1 VTKRYSEPERKTRY
15 HHGALS
21 AALLKAV
28 EDILRKSGLHGLSL
42 RAAAR
47 RARVS
52 HSAPA
57 HHYKNKAGLLTAF
70 AVDGFERLS
79 RTVGDAV
86 LKRSPKSGAALL
98 EVMGAAYVEF
108 AFANPHHFAM
118 MYRTD
123 LLNLKDPEY
132 QRANHRSVGVLC
144 QAVSRCVAEGL
155 IPQRSAEEATAALW
169 SLAYGLVML
178 KSSGRLGDNLPGA
191 RDPDFADRAIRFFVR
206 GLLVPASAKNGAR
219 KTVLR

>member
-1 VTKRYSEPERKTRY
+1 MKRYSEPQRKGRY

-28 EDILRKSGLHGLSL
+28 EEILRKSGPHGLSL

-79 RTVGDAV
+79 RTAADAV
-86 LKRSPKSGAALL
+86 LRRSPKSGAALV
-98 EVMGAAYVEF
+98 EVLGAAYVQF

-132 QRANHRSVGVLC
+132 QRASHRSFGILW
-144 QAVSRCVAEGL
+144 QAVGRCAAEGL
-155 IPQRSAEEATAALW
+155 IPRRSAEEATVALW

-178 KSSGRLGDNLPGA
+178 KFSGRLDENLPNSS
-191 RDPDFADRAIRFFVR
+191 DPGFAERAIRFFVR
-206 GLLVPASAKNGAR
+206 GLMVPAAQRRRSL
-219 KTVLR
+219 KTVSR